1 MALVMAVLPQ
11 VAVLFPQF
19 HAYLRLWNC

>member
-1 MALVMAVLPQ
+1 MVLVMAVLPQ
-11 VAVLFPQF
+11 VAVLFPQL